1 MKQHLSICTIAAII
15 GLSQS
20 QIIESSQPKF
30 AELTQSSQIV
40 DYLDGAGLFTDKTKF
55 ENSWRIINSTAYSF
69 SLKSEILNTTKA
81 VEPYLYIE
89 KNAKAIGSYD
99 DGIFIQFGNKTPGHI
114 TFQMYTEDGEIE
126 TCDFRLT
133 SSDNKTSVTLNTPPE
148 KTIKTLPA

>member
-1 MKQHLSICTIAAII
+1 MKQHLSFCTFAAII

-20 QIIESSQPKF
+20 QIIEQSQTKF
-30 AELTQSSQIV
+30 TELTQSPPIV
-40 DYLDGAGLFTDKTKF
+40 DYLDGAGLFTNLTKF

-69 SLKSEILNTTKA
+69 SLKNETLNTTKA

-99 DGIFIQFGNKTPGHI
+99 DGIFIQFGNKTPKHI

-133 SSDNKTSVTLNTPPE
+133 SDNTTNVTLNNPPAKSN
-148 KTIKTLPA
+148 KTWPA

>member
-1 MKQHLSICTIAAII
+1 MKQLLSFCTLLLAAFL
-15 GLSQS
+15 G
-20 QIIESSQPKF
+20 
-30 AELTQSSQIV
+30 LTQSQIV

-69 SLKSEILNTTKA
+69 SLKNETLNTTKA

-89 KNAKAIGSYD
+89 KNAKAQGSYD
-99 DGIFIQFGNKTPGHI
+99 DGIFIQFGNKTPQHI

-133 SSDNKTSVTLNTPPE
+133 SADNTTNVTLNNPPV
-148 KTIKTLPA
+148 KSNKTLPA

>member
-1 MKQHLSICTIAAII
+1 MKQHLSICTFAAII

-20 QIIESSQPKF
+20 QIIEQSQTKF
-30 AELTQSSQIV
+30 TELAQSSPIV
-40 DYLDGAGLFTDKTKF
+40 DYLDGAGLFTNMTKF
-55 ENSWRIINSTAYSF
+55 ENSWRIINSTAYTF
-69 SLKSEILNTTKA
+69 SLKNETLNTTKA

-99 DGIFIQFGNKTPGHI
+99 DGIFIQFGNKTPKHI

-133 SSDNKTSVTLNTPPE
+133 SDNTTNVTLNNPPA
-148 KTIKTLPA
+148 KSNKTLPA

>member
-1 MKQHLSICTIAAII
+1 M
-15 GLSQS
+15 
-20 QIIESSQPKF
+20 
-30 AELTQSSQIV
+30 TQSSPIV
-40 DYLDGAGLFTDKTKF
+40 DYLDGAGLFTNLTKF

-69 SLKSEILNTTKA
+69 SLKNETLNTTKA

-99 DGIFIQFGNKTPGHI
+99 DGIFIQFGNKTPKHI

-133 SSDNKTSVTLNTPPE
+133 SDNTTNVTLNNSPA
-148 KTIKTLPA
+148 KSNKTLPA

>member
-1 MKQHLSICTIAAII
+1 MKQLLSICTFAAII

-20 QIIESSQPKF
+20 QIIEQSQTKF
-30 AELTQSSQIV
+30 TELAQSSPIV
-40 DYLDGAGLFTDKTKF
+40 DYLDGAGLFTNLTKF

-69 SLKSEILNTTKA
+69 SLKNETLNTTKA

-99 DGIFIQFGNKTPGHI
+99 DGIFIQFGNKTPKHI

-133 SSDNKTSVTLNTPPE
+133 SDNTTNVTLNNPPA
-148 KTIKTLPA
+148 KSNKTLPA

>member
-1 MKQHLSICTIAAII
+1 MKQHLSICTFAAII

-20 QIIESSQPKF
+20 QIIEQSQTKF
-30 AELTQSSQIV
+30 TELAQSSPIV
-40 DYLDGAGLFTDKTKF
+40 DYLDGAGLFTNLTKF

-69 SLKSEILNTTKA
+69 SLKNETLNTTKA

-99 DGIFIQFGNKTPGHI
+99 DGIFIQFGNKTPKHI

-133 SSDNKTSVTLNTPPE
+133 SDNTTNVTLNNPPA
-148 KTIKTLPA
+148 KSNKTLPA

>member
-1 MKQHLSICTIAAII
+1 MKQHLSICTFAAII

-20 QIIESSQPKF
+20 QIIEQSQTKF
-30 AELTQSSQIV
+30 TELTQSSPIV
-40 DYLDGAGLFTDKTKF
+40 DYLDGAGLFTNLTKF

-69 SLKSEILNTTKA
+69 SLKNETLNTTKA

-99 DGIFIQFGNKTPGHI
+99 DGIFIQFGNKTPKHI

-133 SSDNKTSVTLNTPPE
+133 SDNTTNVTLNNPPA
-148 KTIKTLPA
+148 KSNKTLPA

>member
-1 MKQHLSICTIAAII
+1 MKQLLSICTFAAII

-20 QIIESSQPKF
+20 QIIEQSQTKF
-30 AELTQSSQIV
+30 TELTQSSPIV
-40 DYLDGAGLFTDKTKF
+40 DYLDGAGLFTNLTKF

-69 SLKSEILNTTKA
+69 SLKNETLNTTKA

-99 DGIFIQFGNKTPGHI
+99 DGIFIQFGNKTPKHI

-133 SSDNKTSVTLNTPPE
+133 SDNTTNVTLNNPPA
-148 KTIKTLPA
+148 KSNKTLPA

>member
-1 MKQHLSICTIAAII
+1 MKQHLSICTFAAII

-20 QIIESSQPKF
+20 QIIEQSQTKF
-30 AELTQSSQIV
+30 TELTQSSPIV
-40 DYLDGAGLFTDKTKF
+40 DYLDGAGLFTNMTKF

-69 SLKSEILNTTKA
+69 SLKNETLNTTKA

-99 DGIFIQFGNKTPGHI
+99 DGIFIQFGNKTPKHI

-133 SSDNKTSVTLNTPPE
+133 SDNTTNVTLNNPPA
-148 KTIKTLPA
+148 KSNKTLPA

>member
-1 MKQHLSICTIAAII
+1 M
-15 GLSQS
+15 
-20 QIIESSQPKF
+20 
-30 AELTQSSQIV
+30 TQSSPIV
-40 DYLDGAGLFTDKTKF
+40 DYLDGAGLFTNMTKF

-69 SLKSEILNTTKA
+69 SLKNETLNTTKA

-99 DGIFIQFGNKTPGHI
+99 DGIFIQFGNKTPKHI

-133 SSDNKTSVTLNTPPE
+133 SDNTTNVTLNNPPA
-148 KTIKTLPA
+148 KSNKTLPA

>member
-1 MKQHLSICTIAAII
+1 MIEYENYNKILRKMKQLLSISLLLAAFL
-15 GLSQS
+15 G
-20 QIIESSQPKF
+20 
-30 AELTQSSQIV
+30 LTQSQIV

-69 SLKSEILNTTKA
+69 SLKNETLNTTKA

-89 KNAKAIGSYD
+89 KNAKAQGSYD
-99 DGIFIQFGNKTPGHI
+99 DGIFIQFGNKTPQHI

-133 SSDNKTSVTLNTPPE
+133 SSDNTTNVTLNNPPP
-148 KTIKTLPA
+148 KSNKTLPA

>member
-1 MKQHLSICTIAAII
+1 MKQHLSICTFAAII

-20 QIIESSQPKF
+20 QIIEQSQTKF
-30 AELTQSSQIV
+30 TELTQSSQIV
-40 DYLDGAGLFTDKTKF
+40 DYLDGAGLFTNLTKF

-69 SLKSEILNTTKA
+69 SLKNETLNTTKA

-99 DGIFIQFGNKTPGHI
+99 DGIFIQFGNKTPKHI

-133 SSDNKTSVTLNTPPE
+133 SDNTTNVTLNNPPA
-148 KTIKTLPA
+148 KSNKTLPA

>member
-1 MKQHLSICTIAAII
+1 M
-15 GLSQS
+15 
-20 QIIESSQPKF
+20 
-30 AELTQSSQIV
+30 TQSSPIV
-40 DYLDGAGLFTDKTKF
+40 DYLDGAGLFTNLTKF

-69 SLKSEILNTTKA
+69 SLKNETLNTTKA

-99 DGIFIQFGNKTPGHI
+99 DGIFIQFGNKTPKHI

-133 SSDNKTSVTLNTPPE
+133 SDNTTNVTLNNPPA
-148 KTIKTLPA
+148 KSNKTLPA